1 MLDSTV
7 KFEDVDETDLLNE
20 WFDEMFTHTTALQE
34 ELGYHTIWSITE
46 TGTAGLDHKIFKGE
60 NYLVQYRCIRS
71 MDEQMNATWIS
82 YTAVAKD
89 GSIGELW
96 KAAESCFQQARA
108 HNNDWHAFIED
119 FEMQDDG
126 SLQLVTGS

>member
-1 MLDSTV
+1 MLDTTV
-7 KFEDVDETDLLNE
+7 KFENVDEFELFME
-20 WFDEMFTHTTALQE
+20 HTIEIQE
-34 ELGYHTIWSITE
+34 DLGYQTVWSISE
-46 TGTAGLDHKIFKGE
+46 TGTNGLDYKIFKGE
-60 NYLVQYRCIRS
+60 NYLVHYKCIRT
-71 MDEQMNATWIS
+71 MDDKMNATWVG

-96 KAAESCFQQARA
+96 KAAESCYQQAQA
-108 HNNDWHAFIED
+108 NNGDWHAFIED